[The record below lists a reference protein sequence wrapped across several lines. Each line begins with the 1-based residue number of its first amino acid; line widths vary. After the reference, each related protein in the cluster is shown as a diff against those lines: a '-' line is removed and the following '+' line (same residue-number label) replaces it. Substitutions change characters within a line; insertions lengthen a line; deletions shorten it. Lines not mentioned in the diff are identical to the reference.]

1 MGDVIYLPTTKK
13 DGDLAVGDYPSLTRE
28 EVRRLETI
36 RDNIEQLLNMVSGIR
51 NDPEAVALAAGRY
64 GLMRMYQLQ
73 GRAAVMAFANR
84 CVETA
89 EIAEDLRKS

>member
-1 MGDVIYLPTTKK
+1 MGEIIYLPTNKK
-13 DGDLAVGDYPSLTRE
+13 DRGPAVEDYPSLTKE

-51 NDPEAVALAAGRY
+51 NDPDAVALAAGRY
-64 GLMRMYQLQ
+64 GLMRMYQLR
-73 GRAAVMAFANR
+73 GRAAAMAFANR

-89 EIAEDLRKS
+89 EIAEDLQK

>member
-1 MGDVIYLPTTKK
+1 MGEVIYLPNTKNN
-13 DGDLAVGDYPSLTRE
+13 DDLPVGNYPSLTSE

-36 RDNIEQLLNMVSGIR
+36 RDNIEQLLNMVSKIR

-64 GLMRMYQLQ
+64 GLMRMFQLQ

-89 EIAEDLRKS
+89 EIAEDLQKS

>member
-1 MGDVIYLPTTKK
+1 MGEVIYLP
-13 DGDLAVGDYPSLTRE
+13 GARNRSNAPNSDYPALSSD
-28 EVRRLETI
+28 EVRRLECI

-73 GRAAVMAFANR
+73 GRAAVMAFADR
-84 CVETA
+84 CIETA
-89 EIAEDLRKS
+89 EIAEDLQQS

>member
-1 MGDVIYLPTTKK
+1 MGDVIYLLNNKK
-13 DGDLAVGDYPSLTRE
+13 KCCSSLVDYPSLTRE
-28 EVRRLETI
+28 EVHRLETI

-73 GRAAVMAFANR
+73 GRASVMAFANR

-89 EIAEDLRKS
+89 EIAEDLQKS

>member
-1 MGDVIYLPTTKK
+1 MGDVIYLPGASNRANSP
-13 DGDLAVGDYPSLTRE
+13 DSDYPALSRD
-28 EVRRLETI
+28 EVRRLECI

-73 GRAAVMAFANR
+73 GRAAVMAFADR

-89 EIAEDLRKS
+89 EIAEDLQQS

>member
-1 MGDVIYLPTTKK
+1 MGEVIYLPTIKK
-13 DGDLAVGDYPSLTRE
+13 NDDLPLCNYPSLTRE
-28 EVRRLETI
+28 EVHRLETI
-36 RDNIEQLLNMVSGIR
+36 RDNIERLLNIVSVIR

-64 GLMRMYQLQ
+64 GLMRMYQMQ

-89 EIAEDLRKS
+89 EIAEDLQKS

>member
-28 EVRRLETI
+28 EVRRLQTI
-36 RDNIEQLLNMVSGIR
+36 RDNIEQLLNMVWHP
-51 NDPEAVALAAGRY
+51 DPERWRWPRTY

-73 GRAAVMAFANR
+73 GRAVMAFANR

-89 EIAEDLRKS
+89 EIAGDHRKS